1 MEWLY
6 HLGVP
11 ESTRSRRSAENPSAN
26 TVPVH
31 DAVHHG
37 VLHAA
42 RRPAI
47 RPVRGARMAR

>member
-11 ESTRSRRSAENPSAN
+11 EDQIEDMAANSAN

-31 DAVHHG
+31 DAVYRR

-42 RRPAI
+42 RC
-47 RPVRGARMAR
+47 G